1 MGGERPALP
10 GRPVLV
16 VEDDRAVLDLLDGAL
31 RDEGYRVRRAED
43 GVEAL
48 EAIREQAPDLVVADV
63 HPPRLDGGQ
72 LVRRLRDENVP
83 VVLLSG
89 DPNWARTPGVAFV
102 AKPFD
107 LDHLLLVVARLLSV
121 EGRQRAPAAGTPRRP
136 PLPGRG

>member
-1 MGGERPALP
+1 MGEERPALP
-10 GRPVLV
+10 GRRVLV
-16 VEDDRAVLDLLDGAL
+16 VENDRAVLDLLDGAL

-48 EAIREQAPDLVVADV
+48 EAIREQTPDLVIADV
-63 HPPRLDGGQ
+63 HLPRLDGGQ

-83 VVLLSG
+83 VILLSG

-121 EGRQRAPAAGTPRRP
+121 EGR
-136 PLPGRG
+136 

>member
-10 GRPVLV
+10 GRRVLV

-31 RDEGYRVRRAED
+31 REEGYRVRRAED

-48 EAIREQAPDLVVADV
+48 EAIREQTPDLVIADV
-63 HPPRLDGGQ
+63 HLPRLDGGQ

-83 VVLLSG
+83 VILLSG

-121 EGRQRAPAAGTPRRP
+121 EGQ
-136 PLPGRG
+136 

>member
-1 MGGERPALP
+1 MGEERPALP
-10 GRPVLV
+10 GRRVLV

-31 RDEGYRVRRAED
+31 REEGYRVRRAED

-48 EAIREQAPDLVVADV
+48 EAIREQTPDLVIADV
-63 HPPRLDGGQ
+63 HLPRLDGGQ

-83 VVLLSG
+83 VILLSG

-121 EGRQRAPAAGTPRRP
+121 EGQ
-136 PLPGRG
+136 